1 MMICQYIKLIKTH
14 TGGTMPATYLA
25 LQDFL
30 NSHCEVKS
38 IATGAGGSKER
49 CYIFN
54 TESCVL
60 FLAETHIQQMRD
72 AVGQTDDV
80 LAMAKKTGDYTGIIM
95 AYNWG
100 APEPGMDTIR
110 IPVRLV
116 ESLDNKQ
123 SALVL
128 RNLQGIFTDVTEGK
142 KLCEGL
148 QELLGEAGNVK
159 AQNNLDGER
168 VFLIT
173 SNGPAA
179 EKKKYAERFAEQVA
193 TNVLFDLPKA
203 LNAQLQEALP
213 KEYRGKYFMEGRDIT
228 SKKLRYGAEANIELL
243 LSDTGAQVYAKLHE
257 ENAKLSKMLSK
268 IVQQALT
275 DPFGLSM
282 KYYMGKHAIIKLSG
296 NQPEEEAS

>member
-1 MMICQYIKLIKTH
+1 
-14 TGGTMPATYLA
+14 MPMSNGA

-30 NSHCEVKS
+30 TQHCEVKS
-38 IATGAGGSKER
+38 IATGAGGGKER
-49 CYIFN
+49 CYVFN
-54 TESCVL
+54 TENCIL

-80 LAMAKKTGDYTGIIM
+80 LAFAKKTADYTGIIM

-123 SALVL
+123 SSLVL
-128 RNLQGIFTDVTEGK
+128 RNLQGILADVTEGK
-142 KLCEGL
+142 LLCEQL
-148 QELLGEAGNVK
+148 QTLLGDTGSVK

-168 VFLIT
+168 VFFIT
-173 SNGPAA
+173 SKGPAA
-179 EKKKYAERFAEQVA
+179 ERKNYAERFAEQVA

-203 LNAQLQEALP
+203 LNAQLQSALP
-213 KEYRGKYFMEGRDIT
+213 KEYRGRFFVEGRDIT
-228 SKKLRYGAEANIELL
+228 SRKLRYGAEANIEIV
-243 LSDTGAQVYAKLHE
+243 LSDMGAHLYTSLLEKDPKL
-257 ENAKLSKMLSK
+257 AQSVSKLM
-268 IVQQALT
+268 QQAMT

-282 KYYMGKHAIIKLSG
+282 KHYMGKHAVIKLSG
-296 NQPEEEAS
+296 KPEDDE